1 MTTNTRIDLRV
12 PYAEKDQAK
21 VHGARWDREN
31 QTWYAPPGTDLEK
44 LKRWLPR
51 GVVPESS
58 KPDPPPAKEE
68 KGIALTELLDRV
80 KGVINEGF
88 PKAEW
93 VRAEISEL
101 RDKNGHLYLTLTER
115 NERGDILAQ
124 VKGIIWKNRAEGIT
138 AKFEEATGE
147 GVKTDIKILCLV
159 KVRFDSLYGLDLII
173 EDVDPSYTLG
183 DLAAKLARIREKLLA
198 TGLYARNKRLSA
210 PVEFVRVAVISPE
223 TSAGLGDFRREA
235 DRLQTAI
242 LCEFHLF

>member
-1 MTTNTRIDLRV
+1 MTSNTRIDLKV
-12 PYAEKDQAK
+12 PFVEKDQAK

-58 KPDPPPAKEE
+58 EPDPTPTKAAE

-80 KGVINEGF
+80 KGVIDEGF
-88 PKAEW
+88 PKAER

-101 RDKNGHLYLTLTER
+101 RGKNGHLYLTLCER

-124 VKGIIWKNRAEGIT
+124 VKGIIWRNRAEGIT
-138 AKFEEATGE
+138 AKFEQATGE
-147 GVKTDIKILCLV
+147 GLKTDIKILCLA
-159 KVRFDSLYGLDLII
+159 KVGFDPLYGLDLII

-183 DLAAKLARIREKLLA
+183 DLAAKLARIRE
-198 TGLYARNKRLSA
+198 N
-210 PVEFVRVAVISPE
+210 
-223 TSAGLGDFRREA
+223 
-235 DRLQTAI
+235 LQ
-242 LCEFHLF
+242 